1 MLRKILIATN
11 NSHKRE
17 KLSWIV
23 RDYFKTINFPENLK
37 TKVRVDENGNSFKK
51 NAEIKALTYS
61 KYYDGYVIATDGGV
75 LIPSLGKNWNPLK
88 TKRFAGEEISDFKRI
103 RLLLDFMKDKKGK
116 DRITTWNEAVAVAKK
131 GKILFSSQAEG
142 VKGVL
147 QTTFDEKKYKP
158 GIWVCSIWYFPRFK
172 KNFFDLSESEI
183 KEVEISWS
191 KLKSV
196 TNAFLDKILNQY
208 EKRKD

>member
-23 RDYFKTINFPENLK
+23 NDYFKTINYPEDLK
-37 TKVRVDENGNSFKK
+37 DKISVEENGKSFIE

-61 KYYDGYVIATDGGV
+61 KHYDGYVIATDGGV

-88 TKRFAGEEISDFKRI
+88 TKRFAGEDISDFERI
-103 RLLLDFMKDKKGK
+103 LLLLDFMRDKKGK
-116 DRITTWNEAVAVAKK
+116 DRITTWNEAVAVAKN
-131 GKILFSSQAEG
+131 GKVLFSIQAEG
-142 VKGVL
+142 VEGIL

-172 KNFFDLSESEI
+172 KNFFDLSENEI
-183 KEVEISWS
+183 REVEISWA
-191 KLKSV
+191 KLKSA
-196 TNAFLDKILNQY
+196 TNDFLEKINKY
-208 EKRKD
+208 ENSKE